1 MGESKYQ
8 LALQIVGMVDQ
19 SLGRSVQMTKKQMKD
34 LAKAAAEA
42 SKETVSVQEAF
53 SNAGPGIDKMWGGL
67 KKAADMA
74 ATVAKVA
81 GGAAIVGTG
90 AAIKVGSDFESAMSS
105 WAATAN
111 AGEAEYAAAE
121 KAAMQMGR
129 STSKTASESANALEY
144 MALAGWS
151 VEDSIKGLPSVLR
164 LSEATS
170 LDLARTSDLVTDSMS
185 ATGVQVE
192 ELGKYLDVV
201 AKANNKSN
209 QTAEQLMEAYI
220 GVGGTMKGLNVPI
233 EESATAL
240 GVMANRGIK
249 GSEAG
254 TALSAVM
261 INLTTG
267 AGQAGKMMEKL
278 GISAFDKKGKFI
290 GLKATLDK
298 VNEATK
304 NLTEEERN
312 AAFAAIGGKTHVD
325 ALNDLMF
332 GLNTTLENGVF
343 EWDALK
349 DSLDN
354 ATGALEDMAN
364 VKMDNL
370 QGDLAILNSA
380 LEDTGIRFYK
390 TFNTPLRDAV
400 QKGTEYVYKFG
411 DVLQNEV
418 TKALP
423 TVRRELLDAR
433 DSITQFAEPLLNIGK
448 WLIENGDTTIGV
460 ITGIAAAITTMKV
473 AKEITGVVSGVQ
485 GLIAALAS
493 NPITLAV
500 TGAALLAGAVVGL
513 AAKEKVAA
521 KTAEKANLDSHFGSI
536 SLSLEEV
543 DRAAQQVLGKDVFG
557 RLSRAMSAIE
567 DAQKVADGLA
577 DMQKNLNRLS
587 WKTSLGIE
595 LNESEKQEF
604 ADNLDG
610 MIKGGIELVE
620 KTNYSVDISVNTLFG
635 DDDDT
640 GKAILKSFDGAY
652 EKYKEEIKAKGEQV
666 GQFYKTAMIDGMIT
680 PAEQGTIDR
689 LTAEYAAMLDKVAQA
704 TTTAKMERLKV
715 EFSGSQLDSDSY
727 RNLMSQMDEEIAE
740 AKKQYEDAYDTT
752 VGAAKLAFDESG
764 DEETYR
770 KTVEAAGQK
779 LKERVGDL
787 ENRKFDYG
795 LGTVE
800 ESYRKEVDAFKERV
814 PQILDDALKQFN
826 ENPNGIDEY
835 LDNQI
840 RLQFESDKSTR
851 DAIGTLVKDIKPQI
865 DEYRQQAE
873 ELKKKG
879 QSIPEELSKAIESG
893 ATLEAMGGSY
903 DAMYEVLGQ
912 AIANSGDSE
921 KYQALTKAL
930 EDKGTEIPEKLATS
944 IEENKTKV
952 EPGIRAL
959 RDYTK
964 EELEKPL
971 DAIMPVNITLREHYD
986 NLFSKAGSKIGSL
999 FGGSKTSG
1007 ETPKAKKN
1015 ALGSIVTSPT
1025 LTWVGEGGDSEGI
1038 IPINRSNRAAE
1049 LYNAVGRELVAAG
1062 NTNVGGTEMNVTYAP
1077 NITITGNADEGTVK
1091 KALASGYQQFRQY
1104 MERYTKDARRLS
1116 Y

>member
-19 SLGRSVQMTKKQMKD
+19 SLGKSVQMTKKQMKD

-42 SKETVSVQEAF
+42 SKESILFQDAF
-53 SNAGPGIDKMWGGL
+53 NNAGPGIDKMWGGL

-74 ATVAKVA
+74 ASVAKVA
-81 GGAAIVGTG
+81 GGAAIAGTG

-111 AGEAEYAAAE
+111 ASEADYALAE

-151 VEDSIKGLPSVLR
+151 VQDSIKGLPNILR

-185 ATGVQVE
+185 ATGVTVD
-192 ELGKYLDVV
+192 ELNKYLDVV

-254 TALSAVM
+254 NALSAVM

-267 AGQAGKMMEKL
+267 AGQAGEMMEKL
-278 GISAFDKKGKFI
+278 GISAFDDKGKFI
-290 GLKATLDK
+290 GLKATFER

-304 NLTEEERN
+304 NLTEEQRN
-312 AAFAAIGGKTHVD
+312 AALSALGGKTHID
-325 ALNDLMF
+325 ALNDLLF
-332 GLNTTLENGVF
+332 GLNTTLENGVT

-354 ATGALEDMAN
+354 AKGSLEDMAKA
-364 VKMDNL
+364 KMDNL

-400 QKGTEYVYKFG
+400 QTGTEYVYKFG

-418 TKALP
+418 TDKLP
-423 TVRRELLDAR
+423 TVRRELLNAR
-433 DSITQFAEPLLNIGK
+433 DSISEFAEPLMDVGK
-448 WLIENGDTTIGV
+448 WLIDNADVTIGA
-460 ITGIAAAITTMKV
+460 ITGIAAAIMTLKA
-473 AKEITGVVSGVQ
+473 AKEINNIASGVSA
-485 GLIAALAS
+485 LIAALTS
-493 NPITLAV
+493 NPLTLAV
-500 TGAALLAGAVVGL
+500 TGAALLAGAVAGI
-513 AAKEKVAA
+513 AAKEKIAA
-521 KTAEKANLDSHFGSI
+521 KQAEKTNLAGHFGTI

-587 WKTSLGIE
+587 WKTSLGLE

-604 ADNLDG
+604 ADNIDG

-620 KTNYSVDISVNTLFG
+620 KTNYSVDISVKTLFG
-635 DDDDT
+635 DDDKT
-640 GKAILKSFDGAY
+640 GKAILQSFDETY
-652 EKYKEEIKAKGEQV
+652 QKYKDEIRKKGEQV

-689 LTAEYAAMLDKVAQA
+689 LTAEYAEMLDKVAQA

-715 EFSGSQLDSDSY
+715 EFSGSQLDADSY
-727 RNLMSQMDEEIAE
+727 QNLMSQMDEEIAE
-740 AKKQYEDAYDTT
+740 AKKQYEDSYDTT
-752 VGAAKLAFDESG
+752 VGAAKLAYDESG

-770 KTVEAAGQK
+770 KTVEAAGKK
-779 LKERVGDL
+779 LRERVADL

-814 PQILDDALKQFN
+814 PKILDDALKQFN

-840 RLQFESDKSTR
+840 RLQFESDKATR
-851 DAIGTLVKDIKPQI
+851 DAIGTLVKDIQPQI
-865 DEYRQQAE
+865 DAYKKQAE
-873 ELKKKG
+873 ELKAAG
-879 QSIPEELSKAIESG
+879 ESIPKELAEAIESG

-903 DAMYEVLGQ
+903 EAMYEVLGQ
-912 AIANSGDSE
+912 AIANSGESE

-930 EDKGTEIPEKLATS
+930 EEKGTEIPEMLSTS
-944 IEENKTKV
+944 IEENKQRV
-952 EPGIRAL
+952 EPGINAL
-959 RDYTK
+959 RDHAK
-964 EELEKPL
+964 QELEKPL
-971 DAIMPVNITLREHYD
+971 NAVMPVNVSLKGYYD
-986 NLFSKAGSKIGSL
+986 NLFSKPGTKPLVNYFKS
-999 FGGSKTSG
+999 
-1007 ETPKAKKN
+1007 TPTAKKN
-1015 ALGSIVTSPT
+1015 ALGSIIHQPT
-1025 LTWVGEGGDSEGI
+1025 LTWVGEAGDDEGI
-1038 IPINRSNRAAE
+1038 IPINRSNRAAQ
-1049 LYNAVGRELVAAG
+1049 LYNEVGRELKAAG
-1062 NTNVGGTEMNVTYAP
+1062 NTGVDSSNVTVTYAP
-1077 NITITGNADEGTVK
+1077 NITVNGNADEGTIN
-1091 KALASGYQQFRQY
+1091 KALASGYQQFKQY
-1104 MERYTKDARRLS
+1104 MERFTRDNRRLS